1 MRFHAPPL
9 PSTSATL
16 SLSLTVRETKRN
28 GASEASV
35 FEIIAYPVSL
45 IEGCFFFFLFMLLK
59 ILVGLNSFFF
69 GIFIKLE
76 MSFVEN

>member
-1 MRFHAPPL
+1 
-9 PSTSATL
+9 
-16 SLSLTVRETKRN
+16 
-28 GASEASV
+28 V

-45 IEGCFFFFLFMLLK
+45 IEVCFFFFLFMLLK